1 MVLTIDEAKN
11 FLKVDSDITD
21 DDTLIQGLID
31 AATLHL
37 SNACDFLFD
46 NTNPLAKLYV
56 SVLVNDYYNNR
67 SATEEIKIKTRDT
80 LNSILLQLQYCYD
93 ASTTTN

>member
-1 MVLTIDEAKN
+1 MILTLEEAKN

-21 DDTLIQGLID
+21 DDVLIQNLID

-37 SNACDFLFD
+37 NNAVDFAFD

-56 SVLVNDYYNNR
+56 SILVNDYYNNR
-67 SATEEIKIKTRDT
+67 SSTEEIKMKTRDT
-80 LNSILLQLQYCYD
+80 LQSIILQLQYNYTS
-93 ASTTTN
+93 ATS